1 MSFSALLRLWL
12 VHLFCVAG
20 LVGLRRHLLLKPGQ
34 LWQSG
39 EISGGQRHD
48 EAKPCAFNA
57 AINGLDGASDGFG
70 PAESLLDPF
79 AVPEGTSVALVPG
92 ERKGRC
98 GKWVRRNTS
107 GKGAVH
113 QISPCTAFL
122 GGPGPRAGVDRPN
135 ERAAPEGAAVACHR

>member
-79 AVPEGTSVALVPG
+79 AVPEGTSVALYPVSAR
-92 ERKGRC
+92 E
-98 GKWVRRNTS
+98 
-107 GKGAVH
+107 GAV
-113 QISPCTAFL
+113 SGSVETPA
-122 GGPGPRAGVDRPN
+122 GRALCIR
-135 ERAAPEGAAVACHR
+135 